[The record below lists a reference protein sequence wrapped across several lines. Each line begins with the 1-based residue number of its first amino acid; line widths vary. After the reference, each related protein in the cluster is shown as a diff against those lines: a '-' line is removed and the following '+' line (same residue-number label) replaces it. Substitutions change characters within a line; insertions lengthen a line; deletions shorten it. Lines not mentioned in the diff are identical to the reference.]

1 MKVISDAADL
11 QPGPRPVCAAIGV
24 FDGVHLGHQHVLR
37 QTISDAARHQAVS
50 AVVTFDRHPNA
61 IVAPANV
68 PPLIYPLAKKLAVIA
83 SFGIE
88 ATYVIRFD
96 KAFSQISGEEFVRGL
111 ARDFQRIASLCVGDG
126 FMFGARRSGNVALL
140 QKLGGELGFTLHA
153 LRDVQL
159 DGQSVSS
166 TRIRD
171 AVRTGDFALAG
182 RMLGRPHALCGTII
196 HGEHL
201 GRKLGFPTANL
212 DVTGL
217 LVPPTGVY
225 AAEAQIGQAR
235 WRAAVNIGHRPTV
248 RSADPQLHV
257 EAHLLDFDGD
267 IYGQALELMFLKKLR
282 DEKKFPSPELLKAQI
297 AEDIKQARNLPRL

>member
-1 MKVISDAADL
+1 MKVIADAADL
-11 QPGPRPVCAAIGV
+11 QPGSRPVCAAIGV

-37 QTISDAARHQAVS
+37 QTISDAARDQAVS

-61 IVAPANV
+61 VVAPAHV
-68 PPLIYPLAKKLAVIA
+68 PPLIYPLGKKLEVIA
-83 SFGIE
+83 SFGVE
-88 ATYVIRFD
+88 AAYVIQFD
-96 KAFSQISGEEFVRGL
+96 KAFSQISGEAFVRGL
-111 ARDFQRIASLCVGDG
+111 AHDFKRITSICVGDE

-140 QKLGGELGFTLHA
+140 QKLGGELGFTLQA
-153 LRDVQL
+153 LRDVEL

-171 AVRTGDFALAG
+171 AVRAGDFASAG
-182 RMLGRPHALCGTII
+182 RLLGRPYTLCGSVI

-225 AAEAQIGQAR
+225 AAEAKIGAAR

-248 RSADPQLHV
+248 RSADPLQHV
-257 EAHLLDFDGD
+257 EAHLLDYGGD
-267 IYGQALELMFLKKLR
+267 IYGQVLELIFLKKLR
-282 DEKKFPSPELLKAQI
+282 DEKKFPTPELLKAQI
-297 AEDIKQARNLPRL
+297 AEDIQQARNLPEP